1 MRNLV
6 WVILFV
12 LAFGFVAGWVV
23 AESFLALRRATAAV
37 NPVVPDQATGSV
49 RPSPRLR

>member
-1 MRNLV
+1 MRNLM

-23 AESFLALRRATAAV
+23 AEPIPALRRATATV
-37 NPVVPDQATGSV
+37 HTIEPDQATGSI
-49 RPSPRLR
+49 RRSQQLR